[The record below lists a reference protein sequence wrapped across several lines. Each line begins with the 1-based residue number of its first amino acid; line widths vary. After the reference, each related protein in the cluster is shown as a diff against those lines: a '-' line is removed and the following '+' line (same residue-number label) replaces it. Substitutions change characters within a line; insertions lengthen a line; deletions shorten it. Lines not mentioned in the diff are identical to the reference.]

1 MTTASRLTAV
11 PHPVQQSQF
20 YQGVPFKRAIA
31 WVIDSVTIALIST
44 LALPF
49 TAFTGLLFFPALML
63 VIGFI
68 YRWFSLSV
76 LSATPG
82 MRLMSIE
89 LREGWGQRL
98 SNNTAL
104 LHVAGYTISVLAA
117 PLQLISVVLIGTTAK
132 GQGLTDMFLNTVAIN
147 RSARH

>member
-1 MTTASRLTAV
+1 MATATRLTAV
-11 PHPVQQSQF
+11 PHPVSQSQF
-20 YQGVPFKRAIA
+20 YQGVLFKRGIA
-31 WVIDSVTIALIST
+31 WVIDTLVIALLST

-49 TAFTGLLFFPALML
+49 TAFTGVFFFPALML
-63 VIGFI
+63 FVGFI
-68 YRWFSLSV
+68 YRWFSLTA

-82 MRLMSIE
+82 MRMMSIE

-104 LHVAGYTISVLAA
+104 LHTAGYTVSILVA
-117 PLQLISVVLIGTTAK
+117 PMQVISVVLMATTAK
-132 GQGLTDMFLNTVAIN
+132 GQGLTDMLLNTVAIN